1 MILPFSIFTTP
12 PLPGSQDRASHPR
25 IWQYRL
31 HRLRQSQGRLRPR
44 LHPPPRYRW
53 TSRIRR
59 ILTQTRSK
67 AATTSKPPGQLS
79 TRAEEKKLRRSNRKP
94 NPNQSNPPAAKPT
107 PPGPKK
113 NTFGPKPASENPN
126 QASNAAKLKHRREK
140 RASKNAGKNH
150 GANVPKQTQH
160 HKASKK

>member
-12 PLPGSQDRASHPR
+12 PLPGSQERASHPR

-31 HRLRQSQGRLRPR
+31 HRLRQSQGRPRPR

-126 QASNAAKLKHRREK
+126 HASNAAKLKHRREK